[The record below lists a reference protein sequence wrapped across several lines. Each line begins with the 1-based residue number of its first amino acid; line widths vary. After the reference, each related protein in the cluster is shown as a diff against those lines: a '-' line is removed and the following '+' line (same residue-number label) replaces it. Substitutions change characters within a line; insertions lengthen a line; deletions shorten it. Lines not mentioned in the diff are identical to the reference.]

1 MIKKGKRMK
10 LLKPLLFATLL
21 STSWTTLAVGPIQVE
36 QAIADTTNASTIDI
50 NFADVD
56 TLTRLPGIG
65 KTKAQAIVD
74 YRKANGNFATTE
86 DLKQVKGI
94 GDKLYSKLKAQVSIH

>member
-1 MIKKGKRMK
+1 MIIKGNRMK
-10 LLKPLLFATLL
+10 LIKPILLATLL
-21 STSWTTLAVGPIQVE
+21 STSWTTLAAGPIQADK
-36 QAIADTTNASTIDI
+36 AITDTTSTSTIDI

-56 TLTRLPGIG
+56 TLARLPGIG

-74 YRKANGNFATTE
+74 YREANGNFASTE

-94 GDKLYSKLKAQVSIH
+94 GEKLYSKLKAQVSIH